1 MKTESEKVKEEK
13 LHREETKIETVENT
27 REEKSRKRECWQCA
41 LQMDR
46 GMLRA

>member
-1 MKTESEKVKEEK
+1 MIMESEKVKEEK
-13 LHREETKIETVENT
+13 LQSEETKIETVEKT
-27 REEKSRKRECWQCA
+27 REKSRKRECWQRA